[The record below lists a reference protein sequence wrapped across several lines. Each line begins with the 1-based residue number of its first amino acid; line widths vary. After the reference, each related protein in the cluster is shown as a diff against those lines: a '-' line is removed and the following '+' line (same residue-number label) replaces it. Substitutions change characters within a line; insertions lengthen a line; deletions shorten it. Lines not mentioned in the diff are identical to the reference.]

1 MKWNKFTIQTTTK
14 AEDFISAMLS
24 ELGIEGVEIENNVPL
39 TKEEQ
44 SDMFIDFLPELPP
57 DEGISY
63 VSFYLEDGKEHS
75 ALLQR
80 VAEGIEEQRQ
90 WIDVGTGHIT
100 SCDTQDLDWMNN
112 WKEYFHSFSIEDILI
127 KPTWETSKKD
137 P

>member
-80 VAEGIEEQRQ
+80 VAEASVDRCGN
-90 WIDVGTGHIT
+90 GTYYVLRYAG
-100 SCDTQDLDWMNN
+100 SGLD
-112 WKEYFHSFSIEDILI
+112 E
-127 KPTWETSKKD
+127 
-137 P
+137 

>member
-80 VAEGIEEQRQ
+80 VAQTPAPISRRPGSTRR
-90 WIDVGTGHIT
+90 VSPRGR
-100 SCDTQDLDWMNN
+100 
-112 WKEYFHSFSIEDILI
+112 
-127 KPTWETSKKD
+127 ETA
-137 P
+137 PAVAMAR